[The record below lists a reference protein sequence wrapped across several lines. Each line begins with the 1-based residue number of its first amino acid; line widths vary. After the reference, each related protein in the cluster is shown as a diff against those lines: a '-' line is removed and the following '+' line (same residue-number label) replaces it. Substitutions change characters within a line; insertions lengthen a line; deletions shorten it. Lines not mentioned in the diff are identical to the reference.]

1 MMNLKSLLFA
11 PVILLMSNCTTQS
24 QAQTSESGN
33 NTITIGINKT
43 AKIPNSKINLEFK
56 NIVEDSRCPV
66 DVTCVWEGIA
76 IVDLK
81 ADSGKET
88 EDFQIA
94 TRDFQPKSAT
104 KSFSFSGYR
113 FTLTD
118 LKPYPGGKEESESV
132 TFKYEK
138 EE

>member
-76 IVDLK
+76 IVNLK
-81 ADSGKET
+81 ANNGSET
-88 EDFQIA
+88 KNIQL
-94 TRDFQPKSAT
+94 AT
-104 KSFSFSGYR
+104 KDFEPKNTKKSTDFDGYKIS
-113 FTLTD
+113 LID
-118 LKPYPGGKEESESV
+118 VKPYPGGKQEPKSI
-132 TFKYEK
+132 TLKYEK
-138 EE
+138 E

>member
-1 MMNLKSLLFA
+1 MNLKSLLFA
-11 PVILLMSNCTTQS
+11 PILLLMSNCTTQS

-76 IVDLK
+76 IVDVNIN
-81 ADSGKET
+81 SGKET
-88 EDFQIA
+88 EDFQVA
-94 TRDFQPKSAT
+94 TRDFQPKNAT
-104 KSFSFSGYR
+104 KSFSFSGYK

>member
-56 NIVEDSRCPV
+56 NIVEDSRCPI

-76 IVDLK
+76 IVNLK
-81 ADSGKET
+81 ANNGSET
-88 EDFQIA
+88 KNIQL
-94 TRDFQPKSAT
+94 AT
-104 KSFSFSGYR
+104 KDFEPKNTKKSTDFDGYKIS
-113 FTLTD
+113 LID
-118 LKPYPGGKEESESV
+118 VKPYPGGKQEAKSI
-132 TFKYEK
+132 TLKYEK
-138 EE
+138 E

>member
-56 NIVEDSRCPV
+56 NIVEDSRCPI

-76 IVDLK
+76 IVYVNVN
-81 ADSGKET
+81 SGKQT
-88 EDFQIA
+88 EDFQVA
-94 TRDFQPKSAT
+94 TRDFQPKSAN

-118 LKPYPGGKEESESV
+118 LKPYPGGKQEAKSI
-132 TFKYEK
+132 TLKYEK
-138 EE
+138 E

>member
-56 NIVEDSRCPV
+56 NIVEDSRCPI
-66 DVTCVWEGIA
+66 DATCVWEGIA
-76 IVDLK
+76 IVNIKASNGSETKNIQFHDLK
-81 ADSGKET
+81 DTLMVRGFKTLPARVDEVFGENGT
-88 EDFQIA
+88 FN
-94 TRDFQPKSAT
+94 KSKT
-104 KSFSFSGYR
+104 GQMK
-113 FTLTD
+113 L
-118 LKPYPGGKEESESV
+118 L
-132 TFKYEK
+132 
-138 EE
+138 

>member
-11 PVILLMSNCTTQS
+11 PVVLLMSNCTTQS

-33 NTITIGINKT
+33 NTITIGINKI

-76 IVDLK
+76 IVDVNIN
-81 ADSGKET
+81 SGKET
-88 EDFQIA
+88 EDFQVA
-94 TRDFQPKSAT
+94 TRDFQPKNAT
-104 KSFSFSGYR
+104 KSFSFSGYK

>member
-1 MMNLKSLLFA
+1 
-11 PVILLMSNCTTQS
+11 MSNCTTQS

-56 NIVEDSRCPV
+56 NIVEDSRCPI

-76 IVDLK
+76 IVYVNVN
-81 ADSGKET
+81 SGKQT
-88 EDFQIA
+88 EDFQVA
-94 TRDFQPKSAT
+94 TRDFQPKSAN

-118 LKPYPGGKEESESV
+118 LKPYPGGKQEAKSI
-132 TFKYEK
+132 TLKYEK
-138 EE
+138 E